1 MMRVYLLK
9 EILYNNKSNC
19 SNGEYNRV
27 GNTQIIT
34 FREKKSSNGR
44 KLKSKLYYV
53 KIDTQK

>member
-1 MMRVYLLK
+1 MRVYLLK

-19 SNGEYNRV
+19 SNGEYNHV

-53 KIDTQK
+53 KIDAQK